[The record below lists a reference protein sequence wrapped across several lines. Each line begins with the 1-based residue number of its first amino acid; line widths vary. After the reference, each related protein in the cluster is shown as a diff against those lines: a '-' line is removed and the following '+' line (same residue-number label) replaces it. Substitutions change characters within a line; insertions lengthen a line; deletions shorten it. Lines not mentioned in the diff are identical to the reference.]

1 MYLICIY
8 ECNTYFTKEDSVN
21 TEICKTLTTKEI
33 DAINSGAVKM
43 INMLEI
49 EQMTSIDDSASEKYG
64 EEIRV
69 LKILLNPL
77 GE

>member
-1 MYLICIY
+1 M
-8 ECNTYFTKEDSVN
+8 N